1 MLDEIR
7 KLAAACERCPLH
19 ENRTNSVFGSGNE
32 KAKIMIIGEG
42 PGEQEDLQGFPFVG
56 PAGKLLD
63 NILKSPGV
71 EIPKEEIYITNIV
84 KCRPP
89 GNRTPKMEEM
99 EICSSFLD
107 GQIACI
113 KPRILIILGSAAS
126 QFFLGTQ
133 GKITKVR
140 GIWFKERGMDMLCTY
155 HPAALLRD
163 EGKKRPVWED
173 FKKIRQKIDEEGLL

>member
-1 MLDEIR
+1 
-7 KLAAACERCPLH
+7 
-19 ENRTNSVFGSGNE
+19 
-32 KAKIMIIGEG
+32 MIIGEG
-42 PGEQEDLQGFPFVG
+42 PREQEDLQGFPFVG